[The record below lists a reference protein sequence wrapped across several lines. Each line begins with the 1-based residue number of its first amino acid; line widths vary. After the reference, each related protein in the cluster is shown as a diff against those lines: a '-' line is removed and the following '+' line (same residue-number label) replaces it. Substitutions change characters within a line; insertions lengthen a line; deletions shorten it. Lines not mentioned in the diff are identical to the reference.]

1 MPKYIIKSYR
11 RFTGFDVLELVVSPS
26 SESLFLLTI
35 FAFMLGLSI
44 VLGIETFLAETLESS
59 TNESGRLRCVL
70 GFSTLFLQE
79 ELAAV
84 CTPDEPSTNDKG
96 RLKEVLYLSF
106 DLTGIFR
113 GLTSA
118 SDSTP

>member
-1 MPKYIIKSYR
+1 
-11 RFTGFDVLELVVSPS
+11 
-26 SESLFLLTI
+26 
-35 FAFMLGLSI
+35 MLGLSI

-59 TNESGRLRCVL
+59 TNERGRLRFVL
-70 GFSTLFLQE
+70 GFSTLFLQV
-79 ELAAV
+79 ELAVV
-84 CTPDEPSTNDKG
+84 CIPDEPSTNDKG

-118 SDSTP
+118 SDSTA